1 MGPASQ
7 AVLFASFGAAVAIA
21 HAGSL
26 ACNVRLYCAKGG
38 GAIAV
43 VVHGVRA
50 GLLIVALRG
59 LAFWGAAPLVTV
71 VLAFAASHATIVSL
85 ASRRP

>member
-7 AVLFASFGAAVAIA
+7 AVLLASLGAAVAIA
-21 HAGSL
+21 HAGGL

-38 GAIAV
+38 GAMAV
-43 VVHGVRA
+43 AVHAART
-50 GLLIVALRG
+50 GLLLAALRG

-71 VLAFAASHATIVSL
+71 VLAFAGAHAAIVSFV
-85 ASRRP
+85 SRRP